1 MFASGKNYMAFNFRD
16 GVFVKSPETAQ
27 SSTHGRDQATVDP
40 WQQPSRVSSAIF
52 AAKVITLRLKRRAKN
67 LASGCPRLRKM
78 EYGVFRAIVAESRTA
93 LRTDAALAEV
103 GLQTGKIENL
113 RVACRT
119 LHGTVIPAGAEFSVW
134 RQLGP
139 PISSRGYVPG
149 RMLQQGCMVPAVGGG
164 LCQLSNALYDVALQ
178 AGCRIIERHAH
189 SKIIPGSAAA
199 FGRDATIAWNYVD
212 LRFSPLHDVQLYTK
226 LDVDSLIVRL
236 LHRSGELAKSA
247 PVSEHEDR
255 LVPALVTPRD
265 CHSCNQST
273 CFRRSPSPQSLR
285 SDQQAFL
292 VDENW
297 PEFQKYIQA
306 ARGMD
311 DRFGIPIN
319 GARLGLSR
327 YTWSMERT
335 NSVTSAPIAGFMRAT
350 ALRLGAP
357 SGPARRNKELAGSE
371 RIAKSLARLLTPDIR
386 AVTVAQSYLPFLYRD
401 GFLGG
406 REVSVLMSRL
416 PMAALHARLYKAA
429 AAHPDRASLAD
440 FRASDWLMAAETEA
454 LADATHIITPHA
466 EIAALFPGRAIR
478 LPWQIPEISRQNF
491 RSGSHIVF
499 PGPTIARKGAFA
511 VRNAAIALGL
521 EVVPLGS
528 ELEGPNFWAPARVTK
543 WRGWDDTI
551 AVVQPSLVEDQPRV
565 LLMALARGIPVIATS
580 ACGLP
585 AQNGLTVIP
594 PDDPSALTCELAR
607 LIATS
612 TFPGLASAA
621 AP

>member
-1 MFASGKNYMAFNFRD
+1 MAFNFRD
-16 GVFVKSPETAQ
+16 GVFVKSPEAAQ
-27 SSTHGRDQATVDP
+27 PSTNDRDQATVNP
-40 WQQPSRVSSAIF
+40 WQRPTRISSAIF
-52 AAKVITLRLKRRAKN
+52 AAKVIALRLKRRAKN
-67 LASGCPRLRKM
+67 LASGCPRLQRI
-78 EYGVFRAIVAESRTA
+78 EDGAFGAVVAESRTA
-93 LRTDAALAEV
+93 LRTDAALAEA

-113 RVACRT
+113 RVACRA

-178 AGCRIIERHAH
+178 SGCRVIERHAH

-199 FGRDATIAWNYVD
+199 VGRDATIAWNYVD

-226 LDVDSLIVRL
+226 LNADSLIVRL

-247 PVSEHEDR
+247 LVPEDEAG
-255 LVPALVTPRD
+255 LVPALVGPRD

-285 SDQQAFL
+285 PDRQAFL

-297 PEFQKYIQA
+297 PEFQRYVQA
-306 ARGMD
+306 ARGID
-311 DRFGIPIN
+311 DRFGVPIN
-319 GARLGLSR
+319 GARLGLGR
-327 YTWSMERT
+327 YAWKMEGT
-335 NSVTSAPIAGFMRAT
+335 NNVTSAPIAAFMRAT

-371 RIAKSLARLLTPDIR
+371 LIAKSLGRLLTPDIR
-386 AVTVAQSYLPFLYRD
+386 TVTVAQSYLPFLYRD
-401 GFLGG
+401 GLLGG

-416 PMAALHARLYKAA
+416 PMAALHARLDKAA

-440 FRASDWLMAAETEA
+440 FRASAWLMAAETEA

-466 EIAALFPGRAIR
+466 EIAAMFPGRAIR
-478 LPWQIPEISRQNF
+478 LPWQIPEISRKNHRF
-491 RSGSHIVF
+491 GSHIVF

-521 EVVPLGS
+521 EVAPLGS
-528 ELEGPNFWAPARVTK
+528 ELEGPDFWAPARVTK
-543 WRGWDDTI
+543 WRGWDDTV
-551 AVVQPSLVEDQPRV
+551 AVVQPSLVEDQPRA
-565 LLMALARGIPVIATS
+565 LLMALALGIPVIATS

-585 AQNGLTVIP
+585 LQKGLTIIP
-594 PDDPSALTCELAR
+594 SDDPSALTCELAR

-612 TFPGLASAA
+612 TWPGSAPSAA
-621 AP
+621 PSP